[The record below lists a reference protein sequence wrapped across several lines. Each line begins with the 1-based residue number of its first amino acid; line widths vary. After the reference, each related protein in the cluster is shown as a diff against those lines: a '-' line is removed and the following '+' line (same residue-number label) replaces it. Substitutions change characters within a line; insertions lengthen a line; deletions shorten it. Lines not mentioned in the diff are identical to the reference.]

1 MAASYQNNMALPFAY
16 AVSDLRKADNIAQQS
31 VFSNENSFV
40 TGITGKHKNYFWN
53 CNVTYS
59 QEAAN
64 TWTYQITAA
73 SNNPMYLYMEGNSPY
88 ANVYVNGTYIGDYFS
103 NETNCILYLGNFK
116 QNETVTVQVVTTDDG
131 NTYGPSYAEIVQLDM
146 ATVRET
152 MQSLAGNALQ
162 VKSHSH
168 GKITGSITLADDQ
181 QAVMT
186 SIPYD
191 KGWTILVDGK
201 KVNYTTYADT
211 FMQFKCSPGK
221 HTVEFRYVSP
231 GFKLGILIAVIGFFA
246 AILYLCYPKI
256 LSRR

>member
-1 MAASYQNNMALPFAY
+1 M
-16 AVSDLRKADNIAQQS
+16 
-31 VFSNENSFV
+31 
-40 TGITGKHKNYFWN
+40 
-53 CNVTYS
+53 
-59 QEAAN
+59 
-64 TWTYQITAA
+64 
-73 SNNPMYLYMEGNSPY
+73 
-88 ANVYVNGTYIGDYFS
+88 
-103 NETNCILYLGNFK
+103 YLGNFK

-201 KVNYTTYADT
+201 KSTIQHMPIRLCN
-211 FMQFKCSPGK
+211 
-221 HTVEFRYVSP
+221 
-231 GFKLGILIAVIGFFA
+231 LNAVRGNTPLNFDMFPQA
-246 AILYLCYPKI
+246 
-256 LSRR
+256 LSSVF

>member
-1 MAASYQNNMALPFAY
+1 
-16 AVSDLRKADNIAQQS
+16 
-31 VFSNENSFV
+31 
-40 TGITGKHKNYFWN
+40 
-53 CNVTYS
+53 
-59 QEAAN
+59 
-64 TWTYQITAA
+64 
-73 SNNPMYLYMEGNSPY
+73 
-88 ANVYVNGTYIGDYFS
+88 
-103 NETNCILYLGNFK
+103 
-116 QNETVTVQVVTTDDG
+116 
-131 NTYGPSYAEIVQLDM
+131 
-146 ATVRET
+146 

-168 GKITGSITLADDQ
+168 GKITGSITLDDDQ

-231 GFKLGILIAVIGFFA
+231 GFKLGILIAVIGLFA
-246 AILYLCYPKI
+246 AMRSCFHMLIAYTY
-256 LSRR
+256 

>member
-1 MAASYQNNMALPFAY
+1 M
-16 AVSDLRKADNIAQQS
+16 
-31 VFSNENSFV
+31 
-40 TGITGKHKNYFWN
+40 
-53 CNVTYS
+53 
-59 QEAAN
+59 
-64 TWTYQITAA
+64 
-73 SNNPMYLYMEGNSPY
+73 
-88 ANVYVNGTYIGDYFS
+88 
-103 NETNCILYLGNFK
+103 
-116 QNETVTVQVVTTDDG
+116 VTTDDG

-191 KGWTILVDGK
+191 KGWIILVDGK

-221 HTVEFRYVSP
+221 HTVEFRYVCCHWSFCCDIVFMLP
-231 GFKLGILIAVIGFFA
+231 EDFEQTISWLLFVELF
-246 AILYLCYPKI
+246 LNV
-256 LSRR
+256 

>member
-1 MAASYQNNMALPFAY
+1 M
-16 AVSDLRKADNIAQQS
+16 
-31 VFSNENSFV
+31 
-40 TGITGKHKNYFWN
+40 
-53 CNVTYS
+53 
-59 QEAAN
+59 
-64 TWTYQITAA
+64 
-73 SNNPMYLYMEGNSPY
+73 
-88 ANVYVNGTYIGDYFS
+88 
-103 NETNCILYLGNFK
+103 
-116 QNETVTVQVVTTDDG
+116 VTTDDG

-201 KVNYTTYADT
+201 KVVTIQHMPIRLCN
-211 FMQFKCSPGK
+211 FKCSPGK

-231 GFKLGILIAVIGFFA
+231 GFKLGILIAVIGLFA

>member
-1 MAASYQNNMALPFAY
+1 
-16 AVSDLRKADNIAQQS
+16 
-31 VFSNENSFV
+31 
-40 TGITGKHKNYFWN
+40 
-53 CNVTYS
+53 
-59 QEAAN
+59 
-64 TWTYQITAA
+64 
-73 SNNPMYLYMEGNSPY
+73 MYLYMEGNSPY
-88 ANVYVNGTYIGDYFS
+88 ANVYVNGTYVGDYFS

-181 QAVMT
+181 RAVMT

-231 GFKLGILIAVIGFFA
+231 GFKLGILIAVIGLFA